1 MGGKGCRPR
10 RLPEPLIEDVHHRS
24 TGKPVVEIAQHDEQ
38 CVSDGIEI
46 LENLPHLKPPL
57 AHPQAG
63 YRFTSHAVGKAPV
76 DPEDWLEAAPRTAGS
91 WWPRWSEWL
100 ARHSRKQV
108 NAAPVTG
115 LPADQSPCDA
125 PGSYVHRM

>member
-57 AHPQAG
+57 AHPQAEMRG
-63 YRFTSHAVGKAPV
+63 QDVHERAPISTV
-76 DPEDWLEAAPRTAGS
+76 AASAPRGS
-91 WWPRWSEWL
+91 RFSIE
-100 ARHSRKQV
+100 RSMR
-108 NAAPVTG
+108 
-115 LPADQSPCDA
+115 
-125 PGSYVHRM
+125 